1 MVKSIFDQHSTS
13 FVEEI
18 KFCFLIY
25 SMSFTGRKG
34 KLKEKVRYCDT
45 VEYQITLT
53 FVWMPWSKY
62 NSFSKAEK
70 IYKYINLKN

>member
-1 MVKSIFDQHSTS
+1 MIKSIFDQHSTS

-25 SMSFTGRKG
+25 LMNFTGRKE
-34 KLKEKVRYCDT
+34 KLKRKIRYYDT

-53 FVWMPWSKY
+53 FVWLPWGKY

-70 IYKYINLKN
+70 I

>member
-1 MVKSIFDQHSTS
+1 MIKSIFDQHSTS

-25 SMSFTGRKG
+25 LMNFTGRKE
-34 KLKEKVRYCDT
+34 KLKKKIRYYDT
-45 VEYQITLT
+45 VEYQITLAL
-53 FVWMPWSKY
+53 VWLPWGKY

-70 IYKYINLKN
+70 I